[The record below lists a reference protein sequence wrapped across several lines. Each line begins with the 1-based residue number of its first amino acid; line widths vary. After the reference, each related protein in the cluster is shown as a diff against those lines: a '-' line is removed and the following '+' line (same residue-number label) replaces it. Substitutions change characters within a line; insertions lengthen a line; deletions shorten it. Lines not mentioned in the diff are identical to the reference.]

1 MKTPKIKNKYFAVS
15 PARYVA
21 KSDTILLLPVSA
33 LKEANSLLVNC
44 IPEDQSI
51 TQLIDK
57 GVNFYYTI
65 EQFDSCRPDRKMLAF
80 ERGIGTLEGK
90 KHRVLRRLFLLE
102 NHVEHKKNSGVTPE
116 GFLQFDDNDLIII
129 GTYLPDKYI
138 DLYLLPFSVVCATES
153 FRPEP
158 VHIEPSSLLGRTDG
172 DIQSINREEL
182 GLILGHE
189 HLIASLAKTTAPIL
203 VGSSYFELVGKNSI
217 LSSDHL
223 ILKPSPR
230 RPRNREAGSIIFN
243 NKTKCFEGFDG
254 TKWRPLKWGDE

>member
-1 MKTPKIKNKYFAVS
+1 M
-15 PARYVA
+15 A

-33 LKEANSLLVNC
+33 LKEAHSRLVNC

-57 GVNFYYTI
+57 GINFYYTI
-65 EQFDSCRPDRKMLAF
+65 EQFDGCHSQRKMLAF
-80 ERGIGTLEGK
+80 ERGIGILEGK
-90 KHRVLRRLFLLE
+90 KHRVLRRLFLFE
-102 NHVEHKKNSGVTPE
+102 NHTEHKTDDGVNSE
-116 GFLQFDDNDLIII
+116 GFLQFEDNAFIVI
-129 GTYLPDKYI
+129 GTYLPDNYI
-138 DLYLLPFSVVCATES
+138 DMYLLPFSVVCATES

-158 VHIEPSSLLGRTDG
+158 VQIEPSSLLGRTDG
-172 DIQSINREEL
+172 DVQSINQEEL
-182 GLILGHE
+182 GLILGHK
-189 HLIASLAKTTAPIL
+189 HLIGSLAQTTAPIL
-203 VGSSYFELVGKNSI
+203 VGSSYFELVGKSSI

-230 RPRNREAGSIIFN
+230 RPRNRETGSIIFN